1 MFKTKHFN
9 NNSLIA
15 VADGVGG
22 WSRKN
27 VDPAIYARGIIKAI
41 QELWEKDYK

>member
-1 MFKTKHFN
+1 M
-9 NNSLIA
+9 IA

-22 WSRKN
+22 WSSKN

-41 QELWEKDYK
+41 QELWEKDYKKYIKNPKLLII